1 MGMMK
6 SQVSGAATQMKLNH
20 TQASMAQSLAGVSA
34 AMGKM
39 NEAVDPAKMMQ
50 IMKEFERENEQM
62 DLKQEMMDD
71 ALDNLFDDDVLEGEA
86 DAVTEQVRVVSLR
99 GCVLCH
105 CAGACWPACLEQVQT
120 GACWQV
126 CRGVRQRSR
135 SESFKTLETSDC
147 FRGGRESVCEGEGLR
162 GEAEPRGSGTRPADG
177 RVIVGQAQGCCVWRK
192 GVCEGGKGAWPC
204 ARTKA

>member
-1 MGMMK
+1 MQFFGKKKPDAKEVLKQETRNMKRTEREIERERLGLQRQEQKLIAEVKKAAKDGQTGAVKTLAKQLVQTRNAMARMGMMK

-86 DAVTEQVRVVSLR
+86 DAVTEQVLAEIGIDVAGQMAGYACSLNSK
-99 GCVLCH
+99 L
-105 CAGACWPACLEQVQT
+105 
-120 GACWQV
+120 
-126 CRGVRQRSR
+126 
-135 SESFKTLETSDC
+135 
-147 FRGGRESVCEGEGLR
+147 
-162 GEAEPRGSGTRPADG
+162 
-177 RVIVGQAQGCCVWRK
+177 
-192 GVCEGGKGAWPC
+192 
-204 ARTKA
+204 

>member
-147 FRGGRESVCEGEGLR
+147 FRGGGERVCVR
-162 GEAEPRGSGTRPADG
+162 GRGA
-177 RVIVGQAQGCCVWRK
+177 
-192 GVCEGGKGAWPC
+192 
-204 ARTKA
+204 ARRG